1 MPFCRK
7 NESFHTDA
15 GCAIITY
22 YTKGGRAHAEHDGL
36 WPLPGSAGWPGNDPG
51 GKDRK
56 PPFLDLSFRLPR
68 NVGFLEEMLR
78 RELTSGFQR
87 GHMDVFVAYRNT
99 RSDARQVR
107 VDAALAAAYME
118 AARRCR
124 KLPGRA
130 NRSAQHS

>member
-1 MPFCRK
+1 MQ
-7 NESFHTDA
+7 SMT
-15 GCAIITY
+15 GY
-22 YTKGGRAHAEHDGL
+22 GRCQAVLDGREMTL
-36 WPLPGSAGWPGNDPG
+36 EVKTVNH
-51 GKDRK
+51 R
-56 PPFLDLSFRLPR
+56 FLDLSFRLSR

-78 RELTSGFQR
+78 RELASGFQR

-118 AARRCR
+118 ARARCR

-130 NRSAQHS
+130 NRLAQHS

>member
-1 MPFCRK
+1 MQ
-7 NESFHTDA
+7 SMT
-15 GCAIITY
+15 GY
-22 YTKGGRAHAEHDGL
+22 GRCQAVLDGREMTL
-36 WPLPGSAGWPGNDPG
+36 EVKTVNH
-51 GKDRK
+51 R
-56 PPFLDLSFRLPR
+56 FLDLSFRLPR

-107 VDAALAAAYME
+107 VDAALAVPIWRRHA
-118 AARRCR
+118 RCR
-124 KLPGRA
+124 RLPGRA